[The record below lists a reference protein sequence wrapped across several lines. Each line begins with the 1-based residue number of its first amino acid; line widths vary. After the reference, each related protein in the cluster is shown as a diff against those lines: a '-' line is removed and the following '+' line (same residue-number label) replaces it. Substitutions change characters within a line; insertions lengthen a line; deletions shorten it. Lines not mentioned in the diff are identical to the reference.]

1 MTPTPR
7 QLAPAQALQG
17 LNLTLSA
24 GGLAASALFAGPA
37 FTAAYALGAALEA
50 VNFRALCA
58 CAQRLLSGQLGAGGH
73 VGDGG
78 RFWIALLGLRLAMLF
93 GAMGVALVA
102 GAHPIGLLL
111 GVSTVVP
118 AVLLGAWWLGPPVD
132 PAAPALP
139 ADDPAWDHWS
149 VWRADVV
156 EPVAEDEPYGPV
168 EDRS

>member
-1 MTPTPR
+1 VTITPR
-7 QLAPAQALQG
+7 NIAPAQALQG

-50 VNFRALCA
+50 VNFRALCT
-58 CAQRLLSGQLGAGGH
+58 CATRVLSGQL
-73 VGDGG
+73 DGG
-78 RFWIALLGLRLAMLF
+78 RFWITLLGMRLAMLF

-102 GAHPIGLLL
+102 GAHPLGLLL

-118 AVLLGAWWLGPPVD
+118 AVLLGAWWLGPPID

-149 VWRADVV
+149 IWRADVV
-156 EPVAEDEPYGPV
+156 EPVVEDEQYGEPRV
-168 EDRS
+168 SPLDEDSR

>member
-1 MTPTPR
+1 MSSFPHHDESSR
-7 QLAPAQALQG
+7 ALQK

-24 GGLAASALFAGPA
+24 GGIAASALLAGPA

-58 CAQRLLSGQLGAGGH
+58 CARRMLSGQLA
-73 VGDGG
+73 DS
-78 RFWIALLGLRLAMLF
+78 RAWLALLGMRLTMLF
-93 GAMGVALVA
+93 AAMGVALLA
-102 GAHPIGLLL
+102 GAHPLGLLL

-118 AVLLGAWWLGPPVD
+118 AVLIGAWWLAPPID
-132 PAAPALP
+132 PDAPALP

-156 EPVAEDEPYGPV
+156 EPADDE
-168 EDRS
+168 EAA

>member
-1 MTPTPR
+1 MSSFPHHDESS
-7 QLAPAQALQG
+7 QALQK

-24 GGLAASALFAGPA
+24 GGIAASALLVGPA

-58 CAQRLLSGQLGAGGH
+58 CASRMLSGQLADSRGWL
-73 VGDGG
+73 V
-78 RFWIALLGLRLAMLF
+78 LLGMRLTLLF
-93 GAMGVALVA
+93 AAMGVALLA

-118 AVLLGAWWLGPPVD
+118 AVLIGAWWLAPPID
-132 PAAPALP
+132 PNAPALP

-156 EPVAEDEPYGPV
+156 EPDDE
-168 EDRS
+168 EAA

>member
-1 MTPTPR
+1 MTR
-7 QLAPAQALQG
+7 IRSQLEPVQALQG

-58 CAQRLLSGQLGAGGH
+58 CATRLLSGQLSGA
-73 VGDGG
+73 GDGG
-78 RFWIALLGLRLAMLF
+78 GVWVALLGLRLTMLLA
-93 GAMGVALVA
+93 AMGIALVA
-102 GAHPIGLLL
+102 GAHPLGLLL

-118 AVLLGAWWLGPPVD
+118 AVLIGAWWLGPPVD
-132 PAAPALP
+132 PNAPALP
-139 ADDPAWDHWS
+139 PDDPAWDHWS

-156 EPVAEDEPYGPV
+156 EPAVDGDDLADPSPEP
-168 EDRS
+168 

>member
-1 MTPTPR
+1 MTRSPR
-7 QLAPAQALQG
+7 NIAPNQALQG

-58 CAQRLLSGQLGAGGH
+58 CTTRLLTGQLE
-73 VGDGG
+73 GG
-78 RFWIALLGLRLAMLF
+78 RVWVALLGLRLTMMF
-93 GAMGVALVA
+93 GAMGVALAA
-102 GAHPIGLLL
+102 GAHPLGLLL

-118 AVLLGAWWLGPPVD
+118 AVLFGAWWLAPPVD

-149 VWRADVV
+149 VWRGDVV
-156 EPVAEDEPYGPV
+156 TPDEDDGE
-168 EDRS
+168 ETRS

>member
-1 MTPTPR
+1 MTPILR

-58 CAQRLLSGQLGAGGH
+58 CSERVLSGRL
-73 VGDGG
+73 DGG
-78 RFWIALLGLRLAMLF
+78 RSWTVLLGLRLGMLF

-102 GAHPIGLLL
+102 GAHPLGLLV
-111 GVSTVVP
+111 GVSMVVP
-118 AVLLGAWWLGPPVD
+118 AVLIGAWWLGPPVD
-132 PAAPALP
+132 PDAPVLA

-156 EPVAEDEPYGPV
+156 EPAAEDAEPLEPPT
-168 EDRS
+168 

>member
-1 MTPTPR
+1 VTSTSR
-7 QLAPAQALQG
+7 HIAPAQALQG

-58 CAQRLLSGQLGAGGH
+58 CASRVLSGQL
-73 VGDGG
+73 DGS

-102 GAHPIGLLL
+102 GAHPLGLLL

-118 AVLLGAWWLGPPVD
+118 AVLVGAWWLAPPVD
-132 PAAPALP
+132 PSAPALP

-156 EPVAEDEPYGPV
+156 EPAADDEEHRP
-168 EDRS
+168 

>member
-1 MTPTPR
+1 VTPTPR

-24 GGLAASALFAGPA
+24 GGLAASALLAGPA
-37 FTAAYALGAALEA
+37 FTTAYALGAALEA

-58 CAQRLLSGQLGAGGH
+58 CAQRVLAGQL
-73 VGDGG
+73 DGG

-93 GAMGVALVA
+93 GAMGVALLA
-102 GAHPIGLLL
+102 GAHPLGLLL

-118 AVLLGAWWLGPPVD
+118 AVLIGAWWLGPPVD
-132 PAAPALP
+132 PDAPALP

-156 EPVAEDEPYGPV
+156 EPAAEDAEPLELRGSPL
-168 EDRS
+168 EDRP